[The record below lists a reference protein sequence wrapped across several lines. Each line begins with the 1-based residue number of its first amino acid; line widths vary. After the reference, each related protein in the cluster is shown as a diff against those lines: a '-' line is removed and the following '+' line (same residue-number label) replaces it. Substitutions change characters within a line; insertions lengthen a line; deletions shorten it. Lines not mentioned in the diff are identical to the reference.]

1 MLVTE
6 FRSQKFHVTNT
17 LRLQHRWI
25 LTYKGL
31 NPVSATCEHH
41 YGGPSVTNDLFA
53 HLFVDASFLIE
64 ILFAIR

>member
-1 MLVTE
+1 MDPDLK
-6 FRSQKFHVTNT
+6 S
-17 LRLQHRWI
+17 
-25 LTYKGL
+25 L
-31 NPVSATCEHH
+31 NQVSATCEHH